1 MGPLIPNGIIP
12 DEWNSI
18 IAILIGIAFG
28 FILESSGFSSSRK
41 LAGVFYGYDFA
52 VLKVFFTAA
61 LVSLIGI
68 FYMDYLGY
76 VDVSMLY
83 VHPTY
88 LWGAIIGGTIMGLG
102 FVTGG
107 FCPGTSLCAVAIGKI
122 DAIIYVI
129 GIMVGVFIFS
139 ELFTLFEP
147 LYDGYF
153 EGNITLVDSL
163 GVDPY
168 WFIFIFTLI
177 AIVSFVVSDFVRK
190 RTKISVIIYHHS
202 IFQICFVS
210 KIFADEVY

>member
-12 DEWNSI
+12 EEWNSI
-18 IAILIGIAFG
+18 IAIIIGIFFG

-61 LVSLIGI
+61 LVAMIGI
-68 FYMDYLGY
+68 LYFDYLGY
-76 VDVSMLY
+76 VDMTQLY

-88 LWGAIIGGTIMGLG
+88 LWGAIIGGVIMGVG
-102 FVTGG
+102 FVAGG

-139 ELFTLFEP
+139 ELYELFEP

-153 EGNITLVDSL
+153 YGNITLMDTFGL
-163 GVDPY
+163 NPY
-168 WFIFIFTLI
+168 WFVFIFSLI
-177 AIVSFVVSDFVRK
+177 AIVAFVVTDLIRK
-190 RTKISVIIYHHS
+190 RTKKVFY
-202 IFQICFVS
+202 
-210 KIFADEVY
+210 